1 MVVPYASN
9 FSIQILQHVTRIAEV
24 LLALQKA
31 GNVTYSGWKVSFDCA
46 SYTDTGLREKQEL
59 ELQEES
65 AVQRVKELHA
75 YAKQMEEDLTMWENE
90 VKESRSH
97 HYELNYYTTL
107 QLLRLRKELG
117 LVRQN
122 PARLVDSQILAL
134 LESISPNM
142 TSDSVQNIISNLE
155 KQFLDVRAAVTLDP
169 EENIQDAP
177 ADGEVTDNLNNGP
190 LKADLHTT
198 VKMPSPSL
206 SSVKRLTTGNK
217 PHLTENELTDSQKEI
232 FADLVE
238 YQEYPRLLVLKAF
251 EQLPDNANLYDIQ
264 EWCDEYE
271 DVYNFEVEEEDM
283 KEESVASSD
292 EFSSDSGSD
301 YEEKANVFSQPLLGK
316 L

>member
-1 MVVPYASN
+1 MVISYANN

-46 SYTDTGLREKQEL
+46 SYVDTGLSEKQEL
-59 ELQEES
+59 QLQEES
-65 AVQRVKELHA
+65 ADQRVKELHA
-75 YAKQMEEDLTMWENE
+75 YAKKMEEDLTMWENE

-122 PARLVDSQILAL
+122 PTRLIDPQILAL
-134 LESISPNM
+134 LESISPKV
-142 TSDSVQNIISNLE
+142 TSDSVQNIISILE
-155 KQFLDVRAAVTLDP
+155 KQFLDVRAAATLDI
-169 EENIQDAP
+169 EENIQDVL

-190 LKADLHTT
+190 LKTDLPTT
-198 VKMPSPSL
+198 VKIPSPSL
-206 SSVKRLTTGNK
+206 SSVKKLTTGNE
-217 PHLTENELTDSQKEI
+217 PHLTENDLTDSQTEI

-238 YQEYPRLLVLKAF
+238 YQAYPRLLVLKAF

-292 EFSSDSGSD
+292 EFSDSGSD
-301 YEEKANVFSQPLLGK
+301 DAEKANVFSQPLSGK